1 MRLKHMVKDKINY
14 RARGPNTML
23 TRQPVQG
30 RANDGGLRIGEME
43 RDGVM
48 AHGMSFFLNESF
60 MVRGDEY
67 FMAVCNKTGATA
79 IYNEAKSLF
88 LSPFAD
94 GPINFNINHDGTMNI
109 KNLSKFGRSFSIVRI
124 PYSLKL
130 LLQELQV
137 RNVQMRII
145 TDENVDQLMNLSY
158 SMNVHKLMNDD
169 GTDTSELINKL
180 KNKFAKD
187 KAPNKMRIAS
197 NSQSSESWDGDN
209 EDEDEF
215 SPETPDDGEES
226 PAYPMV
232 VYPFTETKA
241 TIAIITLFRDND
253 KGARE
258 KQRKEF
264 IRRMNRIMAPYRY
277 HIFIIE
283 QSADGHPFN
292 IGKLKNVGFK
302 IAGEW
307 EKTHDMKFTNFI
319 FSDIDMIPDDE
330 LLQYYVKP
338 IKKPLSLAIRGT
350 RYDARDMESKKIF
363 LGAVLGFNRHD
374 FEEINGYPDNFW
386 GWGGEDDA
394 LLYRLVAS
402 DVGAVQIPKV
412 GAVIDLE
419 EKKTL
424 AEKLES
430 VVKDNQRW
438 EKLYI
443 DLTMWQKNGLSN
455 LNYKLM
461 KMTDAAENTTQ
472 YLVDLQKLE
481 DEKNYPELFKTEGLK
496 FDWKKDK
503 RLITD
508 KYDKLRVEIL
518 DFAQQPQTPDSFEMK
533 PFEPVRFDSSYSPPY
548 APSLPNQDQLIFTQ
562 KEKVYYYEDR
572 ARPPIICE
580 IDELNADG
588 TVEIVDLSDGRIIRT
603 TIGNLA
609 KIPVETNSPS
619 PEQAPS
625 QRFSPH
631 SPSPVYEPKSPSP
644 QFSPHS
650 PEMPEKTTI
659 FDVEEEK
666 TDEEKEEE
674 KDTDKNNGEKKI
686 IINIKPE

>member
-1 MRLKHMVKDKINY
+1 
-14 RARGPNTML
+14 
-23 TRQPVQG
+23 
-30 RANDGGLRIGEME
+30 
-43 RDGVM
+43 
-48 AHGMSFFLNESF
+48 

-67 FMAVCNKTGATA
+67 YMAICNKTGATA

-109 KNLSKFGRSFSIVRI
+109 KNLSRFGRSFSIVRI

-137 RNVQMRII
+137 MNVHMRVI
-145 TDENVDQLMNLSY
+145 TDDNVDQLMNLSY
-158 SMNVHKLMNDD
+158 SMNVNKLMNDD
-169 GTDTSELINKL
+169 GTDTGELINKI

-187 KAPNKMRIAS
+187 KAPNKQRIAS
-197 NSQSSESWDGDN
+197 QSQSTESWDN
-209 EDEDEF
+209 EGEDKAEF
-215 SPETPDDGEES
+215 SPETPDEGEES
-226 PAYPMV
+226 PAYPTV

-283 QSADGHPFN
+283 QSDDGNQFN

-319 FSDIDMIPDDE
+319 FSDVDMIPDDE

-338 IKKPLSLAIRGT
+338 IKKPISLAIRGT
-350 RYDARDMESKKIF
+350 RYDQRDMESKKIF

-402 DVGAVQIPKV
+402 DVGTVQIPKV

-443 DLTMWQKNGLSN
+443 DLTHWQKNGLSN
-455 LNYKLM
+455 LNYKLL
-461 KMTDAAENTTQ
+461 KMSDEADNTTQ
-472 YLVDLQKLE
+472 HLVDLMKKE
-481 DEKNYPELFKTEGLK
+481 DEKNYPELFKTDDLK
-496 FDWKKDK
+496 FDWKKDR

-508 KYDKLRVEIL
+508 KYEKLKVEIL
-518 DFAQQPQTPDSFEMK
+518 DFAQQPQMSEDSFEFK
-533 PFEPVRFDSSYSPPY
+533 PVKFDSEVKWSSSSSVPSSSVPY
-548 APSLPNQDQLIFTQ
+548 APEYKEPIFTQ
-562 KEKVYYYEDR
+562 MEKVYYYEDR
-572 ARPPIICE
+572 SKPPIMCE
-580 IDELNADG
+580 IDEINVDG
-588 TVEIVDLSDGRIIRT
+588 TVEIMDLSDGRMIRT
-603 TIGNLA
+603 RIGNLA
-609 KIPVETNSPS
+609 KVYEPTSQS

-625 QRFSPH
+625 PR
-631 SPSPVYEPKSPSP
+631 
-644 QFSPHS
+644 FSPHS
-650 PEMPEKTTI
+650 PEMPEKASV

-666 TDEEKEEE
+666 ADEEKEEE
-674 KDTDKNNGEKKI
+674 KDNDKNDGQKKI